1 MLIFPNSG
9 NMDSTNKEDIS
20 GTTVVS
26 DNYSDSIDEYTSL
39 LSTSASPSI
48 SDNSLQNIVGENHD
62 DSESQNLTNDPD
74 FTKRR
79 SLISHI
85 KKNIFVITITFC
97 LLFIS
102 MDGLDS
108 LQSSLNHQQG
118 IGVITSCIVFSVNL
132 LTSLFLPKF
141 IIHKLGHR
149 WTMALSSLGHL
160 PWMASNGYAVWATMV
175 PASVIIGV
183 CSTLLWTSQAVY
195 FTEAATLYSK
205 ISGEKQDIILSKFFG
220 FFYLMQPIC
229 K

>member
-85 KKNIFVITITFC
+85 KKEYIRDHYN
-97 LLFIS
+97 
-102 MDGLDS
+102 
-108 LQSSLNHQQG
+108 
-118 IGVITSCIVFSVNL
+118 
-132 LTSLFLPKF
+132 
-141 IIHKLGHR
+141 
-149 WTMALSSLGHL
+149 
-160 PWMASNGYAVWATMV
+160 
-175 PASVIIGV
+175 
-183 CSTLLWTSQAVY
+183 
-195 FTEAATLYSK
+195 
-205 ISGEKQDIILSKFFG
+205 ILSFIHINGWTRFTSK
-220 FFYLMQPIC
+220 
-229 K
+229 